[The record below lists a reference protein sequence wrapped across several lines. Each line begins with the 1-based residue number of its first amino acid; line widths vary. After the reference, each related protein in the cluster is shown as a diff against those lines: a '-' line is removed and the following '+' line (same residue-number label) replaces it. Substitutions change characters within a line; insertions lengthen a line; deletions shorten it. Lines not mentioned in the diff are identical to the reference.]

1 MALQGPVCGTSS
13 IAHAPASSS
22 DTNTRGSPSRG
33 SQSSIGPV
41 SIRADNERS
50 DVSPETLER
59 AEALSANSVEAL
71 PVGGLA
77 KQLER
82 GEPLRIKLG
91 IDPTAPDIH
100 LGHTVVLNKLRQFQD
115 DGHQVVLI
123 IGDYTARVG
132 DPTGRS
138 EQRPMLDP
146 EAIDRNAKTFQEQAF
161 KILDPEKTEVRF
173 NSEWL
178 RMEPEEL
185 LGLLAKATIAQ
196 LLERDDF
203 QKRMSAEEPISAL
216 ELLYPLLQ
224 GYDSV
229 AVRSDVELGGTDQK
243 FNLLFGR
250 SIQSAYDCPLQTVMT
265 MPILPGVD
273 GVRRMSKSTG
283 NYIGVTDPP
292 DEMFGKVMS
301 VPDETAPDYWRLLL
315 GLEPPQDPP
324 NVAKRALGRA
334 LVERFHDAEAAAA
347 AEEHFDRVF
356 VRHEAPEE
364 IEEFVMD
371 GDPVHL
377 PAALADAFGISRS
390 EARRVL
396 GQGGVKLEGEV
407 LPAEPLDY
415 PAEDLADRVLQLG
428 KRRFKRFRLAL

>member
-1 MALQGPVCGTSS
+1 V
-13 IAHAPASSS
+13 S
-22 DTNTRGSPSRG
+22 D
-33 SQSSIGPV
+33 
-41 SIRADNERS
+41 RADIEAS
-50 DVSPETLER
+50 DVSPESVER
-59 AEALSANSVEAL
+59 AAGLSANSVEAL
-71 PVGGLA
+71 PEGGLA
-77 KQLER
+77 RQLER

-146 EAIDRNAKTFQEQAF
+146 ETIDANARTFQEQAF
-161 KILDPEKTEVRF
+161 KILDPDRTEIRH

-178 RMEPEEL
+178 KMESQDL
-185 LGLLAKATIAQ
+185 FSLMAKATVAQ

-203 QKRMSAEEPISAL
+203 QKRMTAEEPISAL

-229 AVRSDVELGGTDQK
+229 AVKSDVELGGTDQK

-250 SIQSAYDCPLQTVMT
+250 SIQSAYGTPLQTVIT

-292 DEMFGKVMS
+292 EEMFGKVMS
-301 VPDETAPDYWRLLL
+301 VPDETTSDYWSLLL
-315 GLEPPQDPP
+315 GLEPPDQAP
-324 NVAKRALGRA
+324 NLAKRALGRA
-334 LVERFHDAEAAAA
+334 LVARFHSEEEARA

-356 VRHEAPEE
+356 VRHEAPAE
-364 IEEFVMD
+364 IDDFEFT

-377 PAALADAFGISRS
+377 PAALAEAFGISRS
-390 EARRVL
+390 EARRVI
-396 GQGGVKLEGEV
+396 GQGGVKRDGEV
-407 LPAEPLDY
+407 LPSEQLDY
-415 PAEDLADRVLQLG
+415 AAGELDDRVLQLG
-428 KRRFKRFRLAL
+428 KRRFKRFKMA

>member
-1 MALQGPVCGTSS
+1 MDEDHTSS
-13 IAHAPASSS
+13 E
-22 DTNTRGSPSRG
+22 
-33 SQSSIGPV
+33 SI
-41 SIRADNERS
+41 
-50 DVSPETLER
+50 ER
-59 AEALSANSVEAL
+59 ATALSTNAVEAL
-71 PVGGLA
+71 PEGGLA
-77 KQLER
+77 RQLDR

-146 EAIDRNAKTFQEQAF
+146 ETIDSNARTFQEQAF
-161 KILDPEKTEVRF
+161 RILDPDRTEVRF

-185 LGLLAKATIAQ
+185 LGLMAKATISQ

-203 QKRMSAEEPISAL
+203 QKRMAAEEPISAL

-229 AVRSDVELGGTDQK
+229 AIDADVELGGTDQK

-250 SIQSAYDCPLQTVMT
+250 SIQSAYDKRQQTVMT
-265 MPILPGVD
+265 MPILPGID

-283 NYIGVTDPP
+283 NYIGVTDAPE
-292 DEMFGKVMS
+292 DMFGKVMS
-301 VPDETAPDYWRLLL
+301 VPDTTTADYWRLLL
-315 GLEPPQDPP
+315 GVEPPDEPP
-324 NVAKRALGRA
+324 NQAKRALGRA
-334 LVERFHDAEAAAA
+334 LVARFHGEAAATA
-347 AEEHFDRVF
+347 AEEHLTACSYDARSTRGNRGLRDR
-356 VRHEAPEE
+356 RRPE
-364 IEEFVMD
+364 
-371 GDPVHL
+371 VHL
-377 PAALADAFGISRS
+377 PAAR
-390 EARRVL
+390 RRVRGQPGRSAPML
-396 GQGGVKLEGEV
+396 KQGGVKKDGET
-407 LPAEPLDY
+407 LPAETLDY
-415 PAEDLADRVLQLG
+415 AAADLDGSVLQLG
-428 KRRFKRFRLAL
+428 KRRFRRLVAG

>member
-1 MALQGPVCGTSS
+1 M
-13 IAHAPASSS
+13 PARA
-22 DTNTRGSPSRG
+22 NNE
-33 SQSSIGPV
+33 QSEP
-41 SIRADNERS
+41 
-50 DVSPETLER
+50 SPESKAR
-59 AEALSANSVEAL
+59 AAALAATAVEAL
-71 PVGGLA
+71 PEGGLA
-77 KQLER
+77 RQLDR
-82 GEPLRIKLG
+82 AVPLRIKLG

-146 EAIDRNAKTFQEQAF
+146 ETIDRNAKTFQEQAF
-161 KILDPEKTEVRF
+161 KILDPERTEIRH

-178 RMEPEEL
+178 KMESQEL
-185 LGLLAKATIAQ
+185 FGLMAKATIAQ

-229 AVRSDVELGGTDQK
+229 AIDADVELGGTDQK

-250 SIQSAYDCPLQTVMT
+250 SIQGAYDRPLQTIMT

-273 GVRRMSKSTG
+273 GIRRMSKSTG
-283 NYIGVTDPP
+283 NYIGVTDEPE
-292 DEMFGKVMS
+292 EMFGKVMS
-301 VPDETAPDYWRLLL
+301 VPDANLTEYWQLLL
-315 GLEPPQDPP
+315 GEDPP
-324 NVAKRALGRA
+324 DATPNEQKRALGRR
-334 LVERFHDAEAAAA
+334 LVERFHDSDAASE
-347 AEEHFDRVF
+347 AEEHFNRVF

-364 IEEFVMD
+364 IDEFRFAD
-371 GDPVHL
+371 DPVHL
-377 PAALADAFGISRS
+377 PAALASAFGISRS
-390 EARRVL
+390 EARRII
-396 GQGGVKLEGEV
+396 GQGGVKRDGEAMS
-407 LPAEPLDY
+407 PEQLDY
-415 PAEDLADRVLQLG
+415 DASELDGRVLQLG
-428 KRRFKRFRLAL
+428 KRRFKRFKTA

>member
-1 MALQGPVCGTSS
+1 VP
-13 IAHAPASSS
+13 
-22 DTNTRGSPSRG
+22 
-33 SQSSIGPV
+33 
-41 SIRADNERS
+41 IRADQNRS
-50 DVSPETLER
+50 DVSPESLER
-59 AEALSANSVEAL
+59 AAKLSANSVDAL
-71 PVGGLA
+71 PEGGLA
-77 KQLER
+77 RQLER
-82 GEPLRIKLG
+82 GKALRIKLG

-138 EQRPMLDP
+138 EQRPMLD
-146 EAIDRNAKTFQEQAF
+146 ADQIDANARTFQEQAF
-161 KILDPEKTEVRF
+161 KILDVDRTEVRF

-216 ELLYPLLQ
+216 ELMYPLLQ

-229 AVRSDVELGGTDQK
+229 AIDADVEIGGTDQK

-250 SIQSAYDCPLQTVMT
+250 SIQGAYGKPLQTVMT
-265 MPILPGVD
+265 MPILEGID
-273 GVRRMSKSTG
+273 GVRKMSKSFG
-283 NYIGVTDPP
+283 NYIGVTDAPE
-292 DEMFGKVMS
+292 DMFGKVMS
-301 VPDETAPDYWRLLL
+301 VPDDTTADYWRLLL
-315 GLEPPQDPP
+315 GVEPPDDPP

-334 LVERFHDAEAAAA
+334 LVERFHDSAAALA

-356 VRHEAPEE
+356 VRHEAPAE
-364 IEEFVMD
+364 IEDFGFE

-390 EARRVL
+390 EARRML
-396 GQGGVKLEGEV
+396 GQGGVKRDGEV
-407 LPAEPLDY
+407 LPPEPLDY
-415 PAEDLADRVLQLG
+415 PAADLDDRVLQLG

>member
-1 MALQGPVCGTSS
+1 VSVRANNG
-13 IAHAPASSS
+13 
-22 DTNTRGSPSRG
+22 RG
-33 SQSSIGPV
+33 
-41 SIRADNERS
+41 
-50 DVSPETLER
+50 DVSPESVER
-59 AEALSANSVEAL
+59 AAKLSANSVEAL
-71 PVGGLA
+71 PEGGLA
-77 KQLER
+77 RQLER
-82 GEPLRIKLG
+82 GRPLRIKLG

-146 EAIDRNAKTFQEQAF
+146 GQIDENARTFQEQAF
-161 KILDPEKTEVRF
+161 KILDPERTEVRF

-203 QKRMSAEEPISAL
+203 QKRMTAEEPISAL

-229 AVRSDVELGGTDQK
+229 AIRADVELGGTDQK

-250 SIQSAYDCPLQTVMT
+250 SIQTAYDCPPQSVMT
-265 MPILPGVD
+265 MPILPGID

-283 NYIGVTDPP
+283 NYIGVTDAPE
-292 DEMFGKVMS
+292 EMFGKVMS

-315 GLEPPQDPP
+315 GEEPPSGPP
-324 NVAKRALGRA
+324 NLAKRALGRA
-334 LVERFHDAEAAAA
+334 LVERFHDAAA
-347 AEEHFDRVF
+347 AEAAETHFDRVF

-364 IEEFVMD
+364 IEAFSLGSD
-371 GDPVHL
+371 DPVHL
-377 PAALADAFGISRS
+377 PAALAEAFGISRS
-390 EARRVL
+390 EARRML
-396 GQGGVKLEGEV
+396 GQGGVKRDGEV
-407 LPAEPLDY
+407 LPPETLDY
-415 PAEDLADRVLQLG
+415 PAAELDDRVLQIG
-428 KRRFKRFRLAL
+428 KRRFKRFHLAS

>member
-1 MALQGPVCGTSS
+1 MPVRANNETSD
-13 IAHAPASSS
+13 A
-22 DTNTRGSPSRG
+22 
-33 SQSSIGPV
+33 
-41 SIRADNERS
+41 
-50 DVSPETLER
+50 SPESKAR
-59 AEALSANSVEAL
+59 AAALATSAVEAL
-71 PVGGLA
+71 PEGGLA
-77 KQLER
+77 KQLDR
-82 GEPLRIKLG
+82 GAPLRIKLG

-146 EAIDRNAKTFQEQAF
+146 ETIDRNAKTFQEQAF
-161 KILDPEKTEVRF
+161 RILDPERTEVRY

-178 RMEPEEL
+178 KMESQEL
-185 LGLLAKATIAQ
+185 FGLLAKATIAQ

-203 QKRMSAEEPISAL
+203 QKRMNAEEPISAL

-229 AVRSDVELGGTDQK
+229 AIDSDVELGGTDQK

-250 SIQSAYDCPLQTVMT
+250 SIQSAYGKPLQTVMT
-265 MPILPGVD
+265 MPILPGID

-292 DEMFGKVMS
+292 EEMFGKVMS
-301 VPDETAPDYWRLLL
+301 VPDANLTEYWQLLL
-315 GLEPPQDPP
+315 GEDPP
-324 NVAKRALGRA
+324 DAPPNESKRALGRR
-334 LVERFHDAEAAAA
+334 LVERFHGTEEGAA
-347 AEEHFDRVF
+347 AEEHFNRVF

-364 IEEFVMD
+364 IEEFRFE

-377 PAALADAFGISRS
+377 PAALASAFGISRS
-390 EARRVL
+390 EARRVI
-396 GQGGVKLEGEV
+396 GQGGVKRDGEV
-407 LPAEPLDY
+407 LPSEQLDY
-415 PAEDLADRVLQLG
+415 AAAELDDCVVQLG
-428 KRRFKRFRLAL
+428 KRRFKRFKMA

>member
-1 MALQGPVCGTSS
+1 MDEDHTSS
-13 IAHAPASSS
+13 E
-22 DTNTRGSPSRG
+22 
-33 SQSSIGPV
+33 SI
-41 SIRADNERS
+41 
-50 DVSPETLER
+50 ER
-59 AEALSANSVEAL
+59 ATALSTNSVEAL
-71 PVGGLA
+71 PEGGLA
-77 KQLER
+77 RQLDR
-82 GEPLRIKLG
+82 GVPLRIKLG

-146 EAIDRNAKTFQEQAF
+146 ETIDSNARTFQEQAF
-161 KILDPEKTEVRF
+161 KILDPDRTEVRF

-185 LGLLAKATIAQ
+185 LGLMAKATISQ

-203 QKRMSAEEPISAL
+203 QKRLMAEEPVSAL

-229 AVRSDVELGGTDQK
+229 AIDADVELGGTDQK

-250 SIQSAYDCPLQTVMT
+250 SIQSAYDRPQQTVMT
-265 MPILPGVD
+265 MPILPGID

-283 NYIGVTDPP
+283 NYIGVTDAPE
-292 DEMFGKVMS
+292 DMFGKVMS
-301 VPDETAPDYWRLLL
+301 VPDANTADYWRLLL
-315 GLEPPQDPP
+315 GVEPPDEEP
-324 NVAKRALGRA
+324 NQAKRALGRA
-334 LVERFHDAEAAAA
+334 LVARFHDEAAATA
-347 AEEHFDRVF
+347 AEGHFDRVF
-356 VRHEAPEE
+356 VRHEVPEE
-364 IEEFVMD
+364 IEDFTIE

-377 PAALADAFGISRS
+377 PAALANAFGISRG
-390 EARRVL
+390 EARRML
-396 GQGGVKLEGEV
+396 KQGGVKKDGET

-415 PAEDLADRVLQLG
+415 AAADLDGSVLQLG
-428 KRRFKRFRLAL
+428 KRRFKRLVSS